1 MEKILFCNLDLLKI
15 AFDGNANPALQK
27 IRNQF
32 LSYAKELCSDEENH
46 IYFISRDQKL
56 ILPKNILSVNM
67 TVQILNSD
75 CVKKP
80 VILSCSIAIIII
92 YLYL

>member
-27 IRNQF
+27 IR
-32 LSYAKELCSDEENH
+32 YALMKKI
-46 IYFISRDQKL
+46 IYTSLVAIKNYL